1 VRVPLSWLR
10 DFVPVDVPV
19 ERLVAVLDELGLPV
33 ESVTRIGEGLEGVVV
48 AEVRSIEPVKG
59 ADRIRLVTV
68 DAAGLEPVSVVCGAW
83 NFAEGDRV
91 PLAPVG
97 TVLPNGMAIGR
108 RRMKGVESNGMLCS
122 PPELGL
128 AGDPEGLLVLDGDAP
143 PGTPILEALGITPD
157 VVLELEVNPN
167 RPDGSSILGVARDV
181 AAKFELP
188 LTVPPV
194 PAAREGAT
202 PIDELASVVVEDTEV
217 CGRFVARVLTGVR
230 VRPSPP
236 WLAGRL
242 TAAGMRPINN
252 VVDASNYVMLELGIP
267 NHTYDLDRLRGRGLR
282 VRAARAGETLVTL
295 DDLERRFE
303 PGDCLICDATDAPV
317 GIAGVMGGASSEIGE
332 STTEVLLEAAWWKPI
347 AIARTSKRLGLRTEA
362 SARFERGTD
371 PDTID
376 RAVARFCELLAG
388 NGAVAAP
395 GAVDVRT
402 PALPAPV
409 VVRTRTAR
417 VNALLGT
424 ELSDD
429 DVRGLL
435 EPLGFE
441 PAPVEPGV
449 HDVAV
454 PSWRPDS
461 ALEVDVV
468 EEVARLHGYSRIPRA
483 VPRSPQT
490 GALTPEQHRRR
501 RARDVLQGTG
511 CSEAWTP
518 TFVAPAALERV
529 GLDAADAVVVTNPL
543 ATEEPLLRPSLL
555 PGLLAAVAGNA
566 ARRQLG
572 VSLFEVGHVFR
583 QPGPGRRLPDER
595 EAVAVARTGREAPAA
610 VEVWWALVEALG
622 VPGASLDAGTAPGL
636 HPTRTAIA
644 RLGEEAIGVVGEVD
658 PDVAAAAGVPER
670 VAWLEL
676 DLGVLLAAAGEEA
689 PYRQISRYPSSDV
702 DLAFEVEEDVPA
714 AAVEQALRG
723 ADGDLVADVA
733 LFDVY
738 RGDPLPPGRRSLAY
752 RIRFQAMDRTL
763 TDAEVAEARAR
774 LVAAVESSVPAMLRG

>member
-1 VRVPLSWLR
+1 MRVPLSWLR
-10 DFVPVDVPV
+10 DFVQVDVP
-19 ERLVAVLDELGLPV
+19 LDQLIAVLDELGVPV
-33 ESVTRIGEGLEGVVV
+33 ESVTRVGEGLEDVVV
-48 AEVRSIEPVKG
+48 ARVRSIEPVQG

-68 DAAGLEPVSVVCGAW
+68 DATGPEPVSVVCGAW

-108 RRMKGVESNGMLCS
+108 RRMRGVESNGMLCA
-122 PPELGL
+122 PDELGL
-128 AGDPEGLLVLDGDAP
+128 PGGHEGLLVLDGDAA
-143 PGTPILEALGITPD
+143 PGTPIAEALGIRPD
-157 VVLELEVNPN
+157 VVLELEVNAN
-167 RPDGSSILGVARDV
+167 RPDASSILGVARDV
-181 AAKFELP
+181 AAKLGLP
-188 LTVPPV
+188 LRVPPV
-194 PAAREGAT
+194 PAAPEGAT
-202 PIDELASVVVEDTEV
+202 PVGELAGVAVEDAEV
-217 CGRFVARVLTGVR
+217 CGRFVARVLTGVE

-267 NHTYDLDRLRGRGLR
+267 NHTYDLARLGGRGLR
-282 VRAARAGETLVTL
+282 VRAARAGESLVTL
-295 DDLERRFE
+295 DDVERRFE
-303 PGDCLICDATDAPV
+303 VGDCLICDAADDPV
-317 GIAGVMGGASSEIGE
+317 GIAGIMGGASSEIGA
-332 STTEVLLEAAWWKPI
+332 STSEVLLEAAWWRPI

-371 PDTID
+371 PEAID
-376 RAVARFCELLAG
+376 RAVARFCELLGAD
-388 NGAVAAP
+388 GAVAAP
-395 GAVDVRT
+395 GVVDVRT
-402 PALPAPV
+402 PALPGPV

-424 ELSDD
+424 ELADD

-435 EPLGFE
+435 EPLGFAAAE
-441 PAPVEPGV
+441 VEPGV
-449 HDVAV
+449 HDVTV

-461 ALEVDVV
+461 SLEVDVV

-483 VPRSPQT
+483 VPRSPKT
-490 GALTPEQHRRR
+490 GALTPAQRRRR

-518 TFVAPAALERV
+518 TFLAPAALERV
-529 GLDAADAVVVTNPL
+529 GLDPAEAVVVTNPL
-543 ATEEPLLRPSLL
+543 VAEEPLLRTSLL
-555 PGLLAAVAGNA
+555 PGLLAALAGNA
-566 ARRQLG
+566 GRRQLG

-583 QPGPGRRLPDER
+583 RPGPDGRLPDER
-595 EAVAVARTGREAPAA
+595 ELVAVARGGREAPAA

-622 VPGASLDAGTAPGL
+622 VPGAALGAGAAPGL
-636 HPTRTAIA
+636 HASRTAVA
-644 RLGEEAIGVVGEVD
+644 RVGEEAVGVVGEVD

-676 DLGVLLAAAGEEA
+676 DLGRLLAAAGEEA
-689 PYRQISRYPSSDV
+689 PYRPISRYPSSDV
-702 DLAFEVEEDVPA
+702 DLAFEVDEDVPA
-714 AAVEQALRG
+714 AAVERALRSG
-723 ADGDLVADVA
+723 DGDLLADVA

-738 RGDPLPPGRRSLAY
+738 RGDPVPAGRRSLAY

-763 TDAEVAEARAR
+763 TDAEVADARTR
-774 LVAAVESSVPAMLRG
+774 LVTAVESSLPATLRG

>member
-68 DAAGLEPVSVVCGAW
+68 DAAGPEPVSVVCGAW
-83 NFAEGDRV
+83 NFAEGDRA

-317 GIAGVMGGASSEIGE
+317 GIAGVMGGASSEIG
-332 STTEVLLEAAWWKPI
+332 
-347 AIARTSKRLGLRTEA
+347 
-362 SARFERGTD
+362 
-371 PDTID
+371 
-376 RAVARFCELLAG
+376 
-388 NGAVAAP
+388 
-395 GAVDVRT
+395 
-402 PALPAPV
+402 
-409 VVRTRTAR
+409 
-417 VNALLGT
+417 
-424 ELSDD
+424 
-429 DVRGLL
+429 
-435 EPLGFE
+435 
-441 PAPVEPGV
+441 
-449 HDVAV
+449 
-454 PSWRPDS
+454 
-461 ALEVDVV
+461 
-468 EEVARLHGYSRIPRA
+468 
-483 VPRSPQT
+483 
-490 GALTPEQHRRR
+490 
-501 RARDVLQGTG
+501 
-511 CSEAWTP
+511 
-518 TFVAPAALERV
+518 
-529 GLDAADAVVVTNPL
+529 
-543 ATEEPLLRPSLL
+543 
-555 PGLLAAVAGNA
+555 
-566 ARRQLG
+566 
-572 VSLFEVGHVFR
+572 
-583 QPGPGRRLPDER
+583 
-595 EAVAVARTGREAPAA
+595 
-610 VEVWWALVEALG
+610 
-622 VPGASLDAGTAPGL
+622 
-636 HPTRTAIA
+636 
-644 RLGEEAIGVVGEVD
+644 
-658 PDVAAAAGVPER
+658 
-670 VAWLEL
+670 
-676 DLGVLLAAAGEEA
+676 
-689 PYRQISRYPSSDV
+689 
-702 DLAFEVEEDVPA
+702 
-714 AAVEQALRG
+714 
-723 ADGDLVADVA
+723 
-733 LFDVY
+733 
-738 RGDPLPPGRRSLAY
+738 
-752 RIRFQAMDRTL
+752 
-763 TDAEVAEARAR
+763 
-774 LVAAVESSVPAMLRG
+774 

>member
-33 ESVTRIGEGLEGVVV
+33 ESVTRIGEGLDGVVV
-48 AEVRSIEPVKG
+48 AEVRSIEPVEG
-59 ADRIRLVTV
+59 ADRIRLVHV
-68 DAAGLEPVSVVCGAW
+68 DAAGPEPVSVVCGAW

-108 RRMKGVESNGMLCS
+108 RKMRGVESNGMLCA
-122 PPELGL
+122 PDELGL
-128 AGDPEGLLVLDGDAP
+128 PGGHEGLLVLDGDAP
-143 PGTPILEALGITPD
+143 PGTPIAEALGITPD
-157 VVLELEVNPN
+157 VVLELEVNAN

-181 AAKFELP
+181 AAKLGLP
-188 LTVPPV
+188 LTVPPL
-194 PAAREGAT
+194 PAAPQGST
-202 PIDELASVVVEDTEV
+202 PVDQLAAVVVEDTAV
-217 CGRFVARVLTGVR
+217 CGRFVARVLTGVE
-230 VRPSPP
+230 VGPSPP

-267 NHTYDLDRLRGRGLR
+267 NHAYDLDRLPGRGLR
-282 VRAARAGETLVTL
+282 VRAARAGESLVTL
-295 DDLERRFE
+295 DGVGRRFVA
-303 PGDCLICDATDAPV
+303 GDCLICDAKDAPV
-317 GIAGVMGGASSEIGE
+317 GIAGIMGGASSEIGA
-332 STTEVLLEAAWWKPI
+332 STTEVLLEAAWWEPV

-371 PDTID
+371 PEAID
-376 RAVARFCELLAG
+376 RAVARFCGLLSAD
-388 NGAVAAP
+388 GAVVAP
-395 GAVDVRT
+395 GVVDVRT
-402 PALPAPV
+402 PALPGPV

-424 ELSDD
+424 ELTDG
-429 DVRGLL
+429 DVTGLL
-435 EPLGFE
+435 EPLGF
-441 PAPVEPGV
+441 ATTAVESGV
-449 HDVAV
+449 HDVTV
-454 PSWRPDS
+454 PSWRPDCS
-461 ALEVDVV
+461 LEVDVV
-468 EEVARLHGYSRIPRA
+468 EEVARLHGYGRIPRA

-490 GALTPEQHRRR
+490 GALTPEQRRRR

-518 TFVAPAALERV
+518 TFLAPAALARV
-529 GLDAADAVVVTNPL
+529 GLDPADAVVVTNPL
-543 ATEEPLLRPSLL
+543 VAEEPLLRTSLL
-555 PGLLAAVAGNA
+555 PGLLAALAGNA

-572 VSLFEVGHVFR
+572 VSLFEVGRVFR
-583 QPGPGRRLPDER
+583 QPAPGGRLPDEW
-595 EAVAVARTGREAPAA
+595 EAVAVARSGREAPAA

-622 VPGASLDAGTAPGL
+622 VPGPSLESGSAPGL
-636 HPTRTAIA
+636 HPSRTAVA
-644 RLGEEAIGVVGEVD
+644 RVGEEAVGVVGEVD

-676 DLGVLLAAAGEEA
+676 DLGRLLAAAGEEA
-689 PYRQISRYPSSDV
+689 PYRPISRYPSSDV
-702 DLAFEVEEDVPA
+702 DLAFEVDEEVPA
-714 AAVEQALRG
+714 AAVERALRS

-738 RGDPLPPGRRSLAY
+738 RGDPLPAGRRSLAY

-763 TDAEVAEARAR
+763 TDAEVAEARAS
-774 LVAAVESSVPAMLRG
+774 LVQAVESSVPATLRG

>member
-1 VRVPLSWLR
+1 MRVPLSWLR

-59 ADRIRLVTV
+59 ADRIRLVHV
-68 DAAGLEPVSVVCGAW
+68 DAAGPEPVSVVCGAW

-97 TVLPNGMAIGR
+97 TVLPTGMAIGR
-108 RRMKGVESNGMLCS
+108 RKMRGVESNGMLCS

-128 AGDPEGLLVLDGDAP
+128 AGDAEGLLVLDGAAA
-143 PGTPILEALGITPD
+143 PGTPIAEALGIVPD
-157 VVLELEVNPN
+157 VVLELEVNAN
-167 RPDGSSILGVARDV
+167 RPDASSILGVARDV
-181 AAKFELP
+181 AAKLELP

-194 PAAREGAT
+194 PSAPEGST
-202 PIDELASVVVEDTEV
+202 PIDELAGVIVEDAQV
-217 CGRFVARVLTGVR
+217 CGRFVSRVLTGVE
-230 VRPSPP
+230 VKPSPP

-267 NHTYDLDRLRGRGLR
+267 NHAYDLDRLPGRGLR
-282 VRAARAGETLVTL
+282 VRAAREGESLVTL
-295 DDLERRFE
+295 DDVERRFE
-303 PGDCLICDATDAPV
+303 PGDCLICDAADVPV

-332 STTEVLLEAAWWKPI
+332 ATTEVLLEAAWWNPV

-371 PDTID
+371 PEAID
-376 RAVARFCELLAG
+376 RAVARFCELLGTA
-388 NGAVAAP
+388 GAVTAP
-395 GAVDVRT
+395 GTIDVRT
-402 PALPAPV
+402 PALPGPV

-424 ELSDD
+424 ELTDD
-429 DVRGLL
+429 DVRRLL
-435 EPLGFE
+435 EPLGFQST
-441 PAPVEPGV
+441 AVEPGV

-461 ALEVDVV
+461 ALEVDVI

-483 VPRSPQT
+483 VPRSPLT
-490 GALTPEQHRRR
+490 GSLTPTQQRRR
-501 RARDVLQGTG
+501 KARDVLQGTG

-518 TFVAPAALERV
+518 TFLAPAALARV
-529 GLDAADAVVVTNPL
+529 GLDPGEAVVVTNPL
-543 ATEEPLLRPSLL
+543 VAEEPLLRTSLL
-555 PGLLAAVAGNA
+555 PGLLGALAGNA

-583 QPGPGRRLPDER
+583 QPGPDGRLPDEW
-595 EAVAVARTGREAPAA
+595 EAVAVARSGAEAPAA
-610 VEVWWALVEALG
+610 VAVWDALVEALG
-622 VPGASLDAGTAPGL
+622 VPGASLEAGSAPGL
-636 HPTRTAIA
+636 HPTRTAVA
-644 RLGEEAIGVVGEVD
+644 RVGEDALGVVGEVD
-658 PDVAAAAGVPER
+658 PDIAAAAGVPER
-670 VAWLEL
+670 VAWLEI
-676 DLGVLLAAAGEEA
+676 DLGRLLAAAGEEA

-702 DLAFEVEEDVPA
+702 DLAFEVDEDVPA
-714 AAVEQALRG
+714 AAVERALRG
-723 ADGDLVADVA
+723 AEADLLADVA

-738 RGDPLPPGRRSLAY
+738 RGEPLPAGRRSLAY
-752 RIRFQAMDRTL
+752 RIRFQALDRTL

-774 LVAAVESSVPAMLRG
+774 LVAAVESSVPATLRG